1 MAENIIER
9 HQDAEEHLRT
19 YKSIMKATGE
29 IGVPFAM
36 ALTVFF
42 TNLVLANG
50 FWLSLFAGVLTY
62 LAVFWIVRLFF
73 SH

>member
-1 MAENIIER
+1 MAENIIQR

-19 YKSIMKATGE
+19 YKSIMKAMGE
-29 IGVPFAM
+29 VGVPFAL

-50 FWLSLFAGVLTY
+50 LWLSLFASVLTY